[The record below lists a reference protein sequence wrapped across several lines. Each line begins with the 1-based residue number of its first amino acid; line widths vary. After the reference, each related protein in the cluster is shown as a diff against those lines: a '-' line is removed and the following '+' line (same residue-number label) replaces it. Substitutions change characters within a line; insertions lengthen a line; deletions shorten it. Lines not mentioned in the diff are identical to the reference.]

1 MIRKQQKISMIFL
14 CLLMI
19 NLVYIK
25 KTEAL
30 TEGVDRVEIDNWTKT
45 REINEIEEDEKKLN
59 SEELGGIRNINFD
72 ENFNKL
78 ELFSSLYTSSN
89 SMRSVKRVS
98 SIEYDE
104 NETIIK
110 GNKVLRTKVRTSEPF
125 YSFDYKTIKT
135 WIGSERSIRWD
146 DGLLGSKIITWP
158 CYVEV
163 LEEKNIEAPVEWRMI
178 EGEFQLDK
186 NQLDLI
192 SSKKVQPV
200 IGIESND
207 DFKLILP
214 FCDLI
219 NIFINE
225 ETTDLNYR
233 AVTDD
238 YKFKIG
244 NSIGNYQYI
253 DLSGNEKYCDK
264 EIDNNLSNHTQN
276 KHIDCNILKSSI
288 ANNYYKMVG
297 DISQYIKKS
306 IENYKISL
314 LIGQIGRKS
323 EDALNYNGGTSQIT
337 LFLIENPQFKV
348 SIKPYIINKQ
358 NERIYISSDYKFS
371 YNEKILF
378 DIEIINESNAYDYSN
393 LDLQIDLIKDAK
405 EGGKKISD
413 VFRLNKSGAVYNDK
427 NINDSVT
434 LYFNDEN
441 KPYSL
446 SELAYLKRGDKLI
459 ISSNEF
465 VYTVTEYNCANERID
480 YDSTLQ
486 LNYLNNYT
494 FYKYKNTKSLQ
505 AKPIEGKLTVTVNGN
520 EDDYFYLKLSGEDKS
535 SNIKVKSKEPYTICN
550 LDYDKEYKLSLINS
564 SSYKS
569 VSSQSFVL
577 KNASSYNTKSII
589 INVDTKPNN
598 YFTQRKIDEIII
610 NR

>member
-1 MIRKQQKISMIFL
+1 
-14 CLLMI
+14 MI

-25 KTEAL
+25 KIDAL
-30 TEGVDRVEIDNWTKT
+30 PEGVDRVEIGNWTKT

-89 SMRSVKRVS
+89 SMRSVKKVS

-104 NETIIK
+104 NETAIK

-146 DGLLGSKIITWP
+146 DGLLESKIITWP

-200 IGIESND
+200 IGIESKD
-207 DFKLILP
+207 DFNLILP
-214 FCDLI
+214 FCDLL

-253 DLSGNEKYCDK
+253 DLAGNEKYCNK

-276 KHIDCNILKSSI
+276 KHIDCNILKSSTT
-288 ANNYYKMVG
+288 NNYYNMVG

-323 EDALNYNGGTSQIT
+323 GGALNYTGGTSQIT

-378 DIEIINESNAYDYSN
+378 DIEIVNESKAYDYSN

-405 EGGKKISD
+405 ESGKKISD

-446 SELAYLKRGDKLI
+446 SELAYLKRGDKLT

-465 VYTVTEYNCANERID
+465 VYIVTEYNCANERID

-505 AKPIEGKLTVTVNGN
+505 ANPIEGELTVTVNGK
-520 EDDYFYLKLSGEDKS
+520 EDDYFYLKLSGEDNS
-535 SNIKVKSKEPYTICN
+535 SNIKVKSREPYTIYN

-564 SSYKS
+564 SSYKP

-577 KNASSYNTKSII
+577 KNAPGYNTKSII
-589 INVDTKPNN
+589 ISADTKPNN